1 MLHDPNESSKTN
13 FVEALGRLFVGR
25 VENLSYDGVREKKY
39 FPRRQKIFSAFAK
52 NPVFS
57 VFFAI

>member
-1 MLHDPNESSKTN
+1 MADRPLAFAEI
-13 FVEALGRLFVGR
+13 
-25 VENLSYDGVREKKY
+25 Y

-52 NPVFS
+52 RAAFS